1 MINIREYQDADW
13 KGVWRILKPVF
24 RAGETYAYPVDIS
37 QEDAR
42 AVWVSAPTQTL
53 VAEEAGEILGT
64 YYLKP
69 NQPSLGAHV
78 CNCGYAVGDWARGRG
93 LATLMCKHSQERAK
107 QADFQFMQF
116 NLVATINEGAV
127 RLWKRLGFVTIGTLP
142 KAFRH
147 ATLGPVDAHVMYK
160 EL

>member
-1 MINIREYQDADW
+1 MINIREYQDVDW
-13 KGVWRILKPVF
+13 AGVWRILKPVF
-24 RAGETYAYPVDIS
+24 RAGETYAYPMDIS
-37 QEDAR
+37 QQEAR

-69 NQPSLGAHV
+69 NQPSPGAHV
-78 CNCGYAVGDWARGRG
+78 CNCGYVVGDGARGRG
-93 LATLMCKHSQERAK
+93 LATLMCEHSQERAK
-107 QADFQFMQF
+107 RVGFDFMQF
-116 NLVATINEGAV
+116 NLVAASNEGAV
-127 RLWKRLGFVTIGTLP
+127 RLWQRLGFVTIGTLP

-147 ATLGPVDAHVMYK
+147 ATLGLVDAHVMYK